1 MYLLHEAFASV
12 VATLTHITLKVV
24 LATAA
29 QLVVV
34 ACGLA
39 GNVLI
44 NRKDARGFYLWLI
57 SNGLLVVLQLVTGM
71 YLLMLLYVAYFI
83 LSAQGLRRWR
93 TPSTPTL

>member
-1 MYLLHEAFASV
+1 MYLLHEAFVAV
-12 VATLTHITLKVV
+12 VATLTHITLKAV

-39 GNVLI
+39 GNILI

-93 TPSTPTL
+93 APSTQTL